1 MEITNSVALVTGAN
15 RGLGSAFVDAL
26 LARGARKVYAA
37 ARRPE
42 EVVVADPRV
51 VPIRLDVTDPEQV
64 AAAAAIAGDVTLL
77 INNAGTVHGGPLLE
91 PAAVATLDAEF
102 AVNVY
107 GTLAMA
113 TAFAPLLAANGGG
126 AVVNMCSVLSFVSIP
141 GSGGYSAAKAAE
153 WSITNGIRLELAP
166 QGTQVVAVHVGY
178 IDTDMAADV
187 DAPKLRPEAV
197 AGDVLE
203 GVEAG
208 AIEVL
213 VDDLTRSVR
222 QGLAGDLRD
231 LYASLAA

>member
-1 MEITNSVALVTGAN
+1 MEIKNSVALVTGAN

-42 EVVVADPRV
+42 AVVATDPRV
-51 VPIRLDVTDPEQV
+51 VPIRLDVTDPDQV
-64 AAAAAIAGDVTLL
+64 AAAAELAGDVTLL
-77 INNAGTVHGGPLLE
+77 INNAGTSNGGPLLE
-91 PAAVATLDAEF
+91 PAAVATLNADL

-107 GTLAMA
+107 GTLAMTA
-113 TAFAPLLAANGGG
+113 AFAPVLAANGGG
-126 AVVNMCSVLSFVSIP
+126 AVVNMCSVLSFVNVP
-141 GSGGYSAAKAAE
+141 GSGGYSASKAAE
-153 WSITNGIRLELAP
+153 WSVTNGLRLELAP

-178 IDTDMAADV
+178 IDTDMAAHV
-187 DAPKLRPEAV
+187 SAPKLRPETV

-213 VDDLTRSVR
+213 ADDLTRGVR
-222 QGLAGDLRD
+222 RGLAGNLAD
-231 LYASLAA
+231 LYASLPA